1 VNRRRLVS
9 GQYAAGKRLLAT
21 VSDMPRHRRRF
32 AALPSLVLVALGV
45 QSVFA
50 SQAVVPEPRELRL
63 TAGERQLAVAGMRPG
78 ERAVLAAEFGDSRIL
93 VAAYTRRL
101 FTLDHH
107 VDGSVTVEPVGI
119 NRKPPGSN
127 LDIPALETAGP
138 GGYYDLYISV
148 SVTRSRN
155 CCPYEWRITNYFDW
169 RGRDGMQCCN
179 AEPDRVGSSWAGDL
193 SLQADKYSGVYTGSG
208 QSIDIWRSDV
218 TPNEGVGWSFRE
230 HLNSWG
236 TQHANYGHFFAW
248 IREPKW
254 KGLTA
259 NVGMKYFHTTGGT
272 TGFSLSFLNAGIS
285 ISPTSNQVSAA
296 AYANFS
302 H

>member
-1 VNRRRLVS
+1 MSRQRRRL
-9 GQYAAGKRLLAT
+9 
-21 VSDMPRHRRRF
+21 
-32 AALPSLVLVALGV
+32 AALASVALVAVGV
-45 QSVFA
+45 QSAFA
-50 SQAVVPEPRELRL
+50 SQRVVPQPGELRL
-63 TAGERQLAVAGMRPG
+63 TPEERQRAVAGMRPG
-78 ERAVLAAEFGDSRIL
+78 EKDVLGIEFADPNLL

-101 FTLDHH
+101 FALDRHE
-107 VDGSVTVEPVGI
+107 DGSVTLEPVGI
-119 NRKPPGSN
+119 NRKAPGSR
-127 LDIPALETAGP
+127 LDIPSLEAAGP

-148 SVTRSRN
+148 SVSRSRN

-169 RGRDGMQCCN
+169 RGRNGMHCCN

-193 SLQADKYSGVYTGSG
+193 YLQADKSSGVYTGTG
-208 QSIDIWRSDV
+208 QSIDIWRSDF
-218 TPNEGVGWSFRE
+218 TPNEGIGWSFRE

-236 TQHANYGHFFAW
+236 TQYANHGHFFAW

-272 TGFSLSFLNAGIS
+272 TGFSLSFHNASLS

-296 AYANFS
+296 AYASFN